1 MNPDRVYAD
10 LIHDVVA
17 RGDALDTR
25 NAPARR
31 LFARTAVFRSTP
43 LVRARRTAWRCALRE
58 MEWFLSGSNRLDDL
72 HPSVRHWWAPWADA
86 EGRVANNYSVQLRRS
101 AGRGGEVDQ
110 VAALLSGVRD
120 HPYSRRNVIT
130 TWNTADMLAP
140 ETRITNC
147 HGSIIQAFVDGPGA
161 LHLVTYQRSAD
172 VVCGLPHNWVQY
184 WALLLWLAS
193 SAGHAPGSLTW
204 FGGDVHV
211 YECHL
216 PLARGIVRAADGL
229 SGPGPQLLHTPSGPD
244 FRAADF
250 RLDGPYEPVL
260 AARAEMVV

>member
-10 LIHDVVA
+10 LLRDVIT
-17 RGDALDTR
+17 RGDALPTR
-25 NAPARR
+25 NAPVRR
-31 LFARTAVFRSTP
+31 LFARQAVFRITP
-43 LVRARRTAWRCALRE
+43 LVRARKTAWRCALRE
-58 MEWFLSGSNRLDDL
+58 MEWFLSGSNRLEDL

-86 EGRVANNYSVQLRRS
+86 EGRVANNYSAQLRRF
-101 AGRGGEVDQ
+101 AGRGGDVDQ

-120 HPYSRRNVIT
+120 HPHSRRNCIT

-147 HGSIIQAFVDGPGA
+147 HGTVIQAFVDAPGA

-193 SAGHAPGSLTW
+193 SAGRHAGSLTW
-204 FGGDVHV
+204 VGGDVHV
-211 YECHL
+211 YGCHL
-216 PLARGIVRAADGL
+216 ALAREIIHAADGL
-229 SGPGPQLLHTPSGPD
+229 AGAGPQLVYEPSGPD
-244 FRAADF
+244 FRAHDF
-250 RLDGPYEPVL
+250 GLDARYEPVL
-260 AARAEMVV
+260 AARAKMVV